1 MAKGTVEELL
11 VAEDIGI
18 VKVRESDTGEIVS
31 LLIWSYFVQED
42 TPENRMLHTMFL
54 SLLRDALV
62 HRLPVVIGETEDTT
76 MVLNVSV
83 THA

>member
-1 MAKGTVEELL
+1 MASGTVEDLL

-18 VKVRESDTGEIVS
+18 VKIRETESGEVVS
-31 LLIWSYFVQED
+31 LLIWSYLVQED

-62 HRLPVVIGETEDTT
+62 HRLPVLVNENDDGT

-83 THA
+83 SRV